1 MGKARDIPGLE
12 ADLPYAEAAA
22 RTVAVRADELFAAGR
37 DVLDTDDI
45 EQVHDMR
52 VASRRLRAVL
62 EIFAPCFD
70 RAAYRPVLRDVKA
83 LADALGTRRDP
94 DVQLDALARL
104 TAKMGASERRGIEV
118 MAARLRAEQAV
129 GNQTLAAAL
138 EEAEASD
145 LHGRLQA
152 LAASATDVGTEAPL
166 FAPTTNGGGP
176 A

>member
-1 MGKARDIPGLE
+1 M
-12 ADLPYAEAAA
+12 
-22 RTVAVRADELFAAGR
+22 RTDELFAAGR
-37 DVLDTDDI
+37 NVLDTDDI

-70 RAAYRPVLRDVKA
+70 RGQYRPVLRDVKA

-94 DVQLDALARL
+94 DVQLDALEKLAAR
-104 TAKMGASERRGIEV
+104 MGGPERRGIEL
-118 MAARLRAEQAV
+118 MAEGLRTEQAL
-129 GNQTLAAAL
+129 GNETLAAAL
-138 EEAEASD
+138 QDAEAGD

-152 LAASATDVGTEAPL
+152 LAASATDLESELDEAAPL
-166 FAPTTNGGGP
+166 FAPTVNGGDP